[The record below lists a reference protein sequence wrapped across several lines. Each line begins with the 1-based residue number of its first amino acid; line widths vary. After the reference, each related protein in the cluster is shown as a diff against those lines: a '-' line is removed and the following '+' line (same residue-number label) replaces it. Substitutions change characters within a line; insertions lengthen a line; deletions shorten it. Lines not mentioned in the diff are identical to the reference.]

1 MSRIGRWVMVAGL
14 VAGLVAG
21 TASAAA
27 AKPRKQSTAKYAKT
41 VCGVYSQL
49 LNQLTTYAGSVA
61 SLDPSDPAAYATQA
75 TALTSPLIA
84 IVKTD
89 ETTLQN
95 AYPAVNNGKK
105 IGTLLVTNAT
115 EIDQALTAALAQL
128 QPTNPGS
135 PTEFMVAIETLSTKI
150 SDPFSKVT
158 DQSLLTAFQKEK
170 TCSSVVS
177 VSG

>member
-1 MSRIGRWVMVAGL
+1 MNRIGRWIIVVGM

-21 TASAAA
+21 TAGAAS

-49 LNQLTTYAGSVA
+49 ENQLTTYAGSIA
-61 SLDPSDPAAYATQA
+61 ALDTSDPAGYATQA
-75 TALTSPLIA
+75 TALTTPLLA
-84 IVKTD
+84 TVKAD

-95 AYPAVNNGKK
+95 AYPDVNNGKK

-115 EIDQALTAALAQL
+115 EIDQALTGALAQL
-128 QPTNPGS
+128 QPSNPAS
-135 PTEFMVAIETLSTKI
+135 PTLFMVAIETLSTKI

-158 DQSLLTAFQKEK
+158 DQNLLTAFQKEK
-170 TCSSVVS
+170 TCKSVVT
-177 VSG
+177 VS